1 MSKDPNY
8 VVRVEKAIADKY
20 GKETIKNPRDS
31 WNPEKEEEYQEQ
43 LKKFLDRTRQ
53 TTAEKEKVDI
63 NGVLISKKLLNR
75 DTNRTCPVCSEY
87 SFSFKDDVYMNKFEC
102 CFECYVKHVEG
113 REERWQTGWR
123 PQ

>member
-8 VVRVEKAIADKY
+8 VVRVEKAIAEKY
-20 GKETIKNPRDS
+20 GKETVKNPRDS

-123 PQ
+123 PS

>member
-8 VVRVEKAIADKY
+8 VVRVEKAIAEKY
-20 GKETIKNPRDS
+20 GKETVKNPRDS
-31 WNPEKEEEYQEQ
+31 WSPEKEEEYQEQ

-123 PQ
+123 P